1 MQTMEA
7 ASTEK
12 RLDDLNVRMTEGFG
26 RVHREIDGLDARMT
40 EGFNR
45 LDGDVRELRG
55 EIKALRDKTSGA
67 FAAQKRET
75 AELFAA
81 HKRETAELFAAQKG
95 ETAEMFTAQKGET
108 GERFAGVDAHL
119 ISINAR
125 FDAMHRTMMRGFL
138 ALGTINVTLFLAFAG
153 LHGF

>member
-7 ASTEK
+7 TSTQK
-12 RLDDLNVRMTEGFG
+12 RLDDLNV
-26 RVHREIDGLDARMT
+26 RMT

-55 EIKALRDKTSGA
+55 EIKALRHETSEA

-75 AELFAA
+75 AELFAGQ
-81 HKRETAELFAAQKG
+81 KR
-95 ETAEMFTAQKGET
+95 ET
-108 GERFAGVDAHL
+108 GERFAEVDAHL

-125 FDAMHRTMMRGFL
+125 FDSMHRTMMRGFF
-138 ALGTINVTLFLAFAG
+138 ALGTIMVTLFLALAG
-153 LHGF
+153 LQGF

>member
-7 ASTEK
+7 SSTEK
-12 RLDDLNVRMTEGFG
+12 RLDDLNV
-26 RVHREIDGLDARMT
+26 RMT

-55 EIKALRDKTSGA
+55 EIKALRGETFEAFAAQKRETTEA
-67 FAAQKRET
+67 FAAQKRETTEAFATQKRETAELFAAQKRET

-81 HKRETAELFAAQKG
+81 H
-95 ETAEMFTAQKGET
+95 KGET

-138 ALGTINVTLFLAFAG
+138 ALGTINVTLFLALAG